1 MNPQEIEA
9 AAEAIWKKMNP
20 DNKDWAAQ
28 PDDIKF
34 LPRLYARAALE
45 AVAKRLSGSENGE
58 RIGQEKDNG
67 EHLLDEP

>member
-1 MNPQEIEA
+1 
-9 AAEAIWKKMNP
+9 MNP

-45 AVAKRLSGSENGE
+45 AVAKRLSVSENGE
-58 RIGQEKDNG
+58 RIGQEKENG